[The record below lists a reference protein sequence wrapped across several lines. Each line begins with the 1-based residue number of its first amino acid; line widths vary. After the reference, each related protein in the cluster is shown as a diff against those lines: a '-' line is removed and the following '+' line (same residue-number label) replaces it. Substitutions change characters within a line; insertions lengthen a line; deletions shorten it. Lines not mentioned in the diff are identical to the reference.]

1 MRLPHGTRDLGGI
14 LDGSSLKLI
23 PNRVGNSAGRE
34 GVLKRR
40 FFKRPAAN
48 QHKPP
53 GAGVLQMINGGLQI
67 QEAANERFAGL
78 ETGAQGARAVGRGG
92 NEGFAGDLI
101 GGVFAR

>member
-14 LDGSSLKLI
+14 LDGDSLKLI
-23 PNRVGNSAGRE
+23 PNRVGNGAGSE
-34 GVLKRR
+34 GVLKCR
-40 FFKRPAAN
+40 FFKRTAAD

-53 GAGVLQMINGGLQI
+53 GAGVLQMINGSLKI
-67 QEAANERFAGL
+67 QEASDESFAGL
-78 ETGAQGARAVGRGG
+78 KTGTQGAGPVGSGG

>member
-14 LDGSSLKLI
+14 LDGDSLKLI
-23 PNRVGNSAGRE
+23 PNRVGNGAGSE
-34 GVLKRR
+34 GVLKCR
-40 FFKRPAAN
+40 FFKRTAAD

-53 GAGVLQMINGGLQI
+53 GAGVLQMINGSLEI
-67 QEAANERFAGL
+67 QEASNERFAGL
-78 ETGAQGARAVGRGG
+78 ETGSKGAGPVGSGG